1 MFFVILR
8 KTFNN
13 FARYFINMTT
23 EADDF
28 RVDIDKVLSDKL
40 GKKAKFVPGFLV
52 KWLKGI
58 IHQDWMNVHLCG
70 KGKGQVGVEWLDGVL
85 EYLNCKLIVRSNI
98 NGEIQEGLD
107 AIPGNE
113 DGRYFTI
120 VSNHPLG
127 GQDGIALGSIICHKY
142 DSRMVYLVNDILMNF
157 KGLAPLCVPINK
169 TGKNTRN
176 FPKMVEAAFQSEK
189 NIVMFPAGLCSR
201 KGEDDVIKDL
211 EWKKTFITKTVQYKR
226 DVIPVHFSG
235 QNSDK
240 FYNIARW
247 CKRLHIKFNFA
258 MLYLAD
264 EMYKN
269 QGKTFTV
276 TFGEPIPWQTFD
288 KSKTPLEWAQW
299 VKEKVYEL

>member
-1 MFFVILR
+1 MDNTECDFKIDVEKIL
-8 KTFNN
+8 K
-13 FARYFINMTT
+13 
-23 EADDF
+23 
-28 RVDIDKVLSDKL
+28 DKL
-40 GKKAKFVPGFLV
+40 GTKAKFVPGFLV
-52 KWLKGI
+52 KWLKDI
-58 IHQDWMNVHLCG
+58 LHQDWINNHICG
-70 KGKGQVGVEWLDGVL
+70 EGRGKEGVEWLDGC
-85 EYLNCKLIVRSNI
+85 LNYIKCNTIVQTNIGGTISEGIDALPSN
-98 NGEIQEGLD
+98 EG
-107 AIPGNE
+107 
-113 DGRYFTI
+113 GRYFTI

-127 GQDGIALGSIICHKY
+127 GQDGIALGSIVCHKY
-142 DSRMVYLVNDILMNF
+142 DSKMVYLVNDMLMNF

-169 TGKNTRN
+169 TGRNGRN

-189 NIVMFPAGLCSR
+189 NVVMFPAGLCSR
-201 KGEDDVIKDL
+201 KGENGVIKDL
-211 EWKKTFITKTVQYKR
+211 EWKKTFISKSVQYQR

-247 CKRLHIKFNFA
+247 CKRLHIKFNVA

-288 KSKTPLEWAQW
+288 NSKTPWEWAQW
-299 VKEKVYEL
+299 VKEKVYKLNNEG